1 LGRAV
6 VEGVLLKVKLVLKGR
21 VYKAEVLVKEP
32 LEDAVVVVVDPHEL
46 ATVIDA
52 VYGEVSGIWE
62 GENGLIE
69 FVAREIKFSRIRTS
83 WWLAIS

>member
-1 LGRAV
+1 M
-6 VEGVLLKVKLVLKGR
+6 KVKLVLKGR

-52 VYGEVSGIWE
+52 VYGEVSGRWE

-69 FVAREIKFSRIRTS
+69 FVAREIKISRIPTS
-83 WWLAIS
+83 WWLAISYPERESN